1 MDSDR
6 QELVRIL
13 RAAYSGEMAAAFAYR
28 AHWKSLTNLSEK
40 EMVYRIE
47 DEEWAHRR
55 EIKHMLE
62 SLGSRP
68 QKLREIVMWLTGR
81 TIGLACYATGWFLP
95 MYFAGLLE
103 RGNVREYEAACRYAA
118 RLGLKSFEDELRQ
131 MAMIERSHELFFLN
145 AVEGHRLKPF
155 MRTFFRW
162 G

>member
-28 AHWKSLTNLSEK
+28 AHWKSLANFSEK
-40 EMVYRIE
+40 EMVYLIE

-55 EIKHMLE
+55 EIRRMLE

-68 QKLREIVMWLTGR
+68 QKVREIVMWLTGR
-81 TIGLACYATGWFLP
+81 TIGLACYVTGWFLP
-95 MYFAGLLE
+95 MYFAGRLE
-103 RGNVREYEAACRYAA
+103 SGNVREYEAASLCAA

-131 MAMIERSHELFFLN
+131 MALTERSHELFFIS
-145 AVEGHRLKPF
+145 AVEGHRLRPL
-155 MRTFFRW
+155 MRRLFRW

>member
-6 QELVRIL
+6 RKLVRVL

-28 AHWKSLTNLSEK
+28 AHWKSLGDFSEK
-40 EMVYRIE
+40 EAVYRIE

-55 EIKHMLE
+55 EIRRMLE
-62 SLGSRP
+62 ALGSRP
-68 QKLREIVMWLTGR
+68 QKIREMAMWLTGR
-81 TIGLACYATGWFLP
+81 VIGLGCYFTGRFMP

-103 RGNVREYEAACRYAA
+103 HGNVKEYDAACLYAE

-131 MAMIERSHELFFLN
+131 MALTERSHELFFISAL
-145 AVEGHRLKPF
+145 EGHRLTPF
-155 MRTFFRW
+155 MRAVFRW